1 MPYSI
6 MKKNHFGFSYF
17 TEGGVM
23 YQRSNAH
30 QAALV
35 VMAMFTA
42 GWVQAQ
48 TASSSQTQYTTD
60 SKLAATRYKEDQK
73 LCNSE
78 PTAASR
84 MQCKRDAKTEYDN
97 AMASAKAR
105 MGVNASNATTVA
117 NCPDCAQVVAVSQ
130 TEKAS
135 EGSAVGMITG
145 GVVGAVL
152 GHQLGGGFGKDL
164 ATAAGAAGGAYAGKE
179 IEKRVNTHK
188 VWTVTVKMPNGHTSN
203 FEYASHP
210 GYRVGDMVRVE
221 NNQLSRP

>member
-1 MPYSI
+1 MH
-6 MKKNHFGFSYF
+6 KL
-17 TEGGVM
+17 
-23 YQRSNAH
+23 SNARH
-30 QAALV
+30 AALALV
-35 VMAMFTA
+35 VGLFTA
-42 GWVQAQ
+42 GWGQAQ
-48 TASSSQTQYTTD
+48 TTAD
-60 SKLAATRYKEDQK
+60 SKQAMARYKEDQQ

-105 MGVNASNATTVA
+105 MGSSTSAATTA
-117 NCPDCAQVVAVSQ
+117 ASCPDCAQVVAVSQ
-130 TEKAS
+130 TEKAG

-164 ATAAGAAGGAYAGKE
+164 ATVAGAAGGAYAGKE
-179 IEKRVNTHK
+179 IEKRTNTHK

-210 GYRVGDMVRVE
+210 EYRVGDMVRVE
-221 NNQLSRP
+221 NNKLSRP

>member
-1 MPYSI
+1 MH
-6 MKKNHFGFSYF
+6 KL
-17 TEGGVM
+17 
-23 YQRSNAH
+23 SNARH
-30 QAALV
+30 ATLALV
-35 VMAMFTA
+35 VGLFTA
-42 GWVQAQ
+42 GWGQAQ
-48 TASSSQTQYTTD
+48 TTAD
-60 SKLAATRYKEDQK
+60 SKQAMTRYKEDQQ

-105 MGVNASNATTVA
+105 MGSNTSAATTA
-117 NCPDCAQVVAVSQ
+117 ASCPDCAQVVAVSQ
-130 TEKAS
+130 TEKAG

-164 ATAAGAAGGAYAGKE
+164 ATVAGAAGGAYAGKE
-179 IEKRVNTHK
+179 IEKRTNTHK

-210 GYRVGDMVRVE
+210 EYRVGDMVRVE
-221 NNQLSRP
+221 NNKLSRP

>member
-1 MPYSI
+1 MHKP
-6 MKKNHFGFSYF
+6 
-17 TEGGVM
+17 
-23 YQRSNAH
+23 SNAH
-30 QAALV
+30 HAALALV
-35 VMAMFTA
+35 IGAFT
-42 GWVQAQ
+42 GGLVQAQ
-48 TASSSQTQYTTD
+48 TTASSQTQYSAE
-60 SKLAATRYKEDQK
+60 SKQLAMRYKEDQQ

-97 AMASAKAR
+97 AMVSAKAR
-105 MGVNASNATTVA
+105 MGGSASTATTVA
-117 NCPDCAQVVAVSQ
+117 SCPDCAQVVAVSQ
-130 TEKAS
+130 TEKAG

-152 GHQLGGGFGKDL
+152 GHQLGGGMGKDL
-164 ATAAGAAGGAYAGKE
+164 ATVAGAAGGAYAGKE
-179 IEKRVNTHK
+179 IEKRANTHK

-210 GYRVGDMVRVE
+210 EYRVGDMVRVE

>member
-1 MPYSI
+1 
-6 MKKNHFGFSYF
+6 
-17 TEGGVM
+17 M
-23 YQRSNAH
+23 YKPSNAR
-30 QAALV
+30 QAALAFV
-35 VMAMFTA
+35 VGIFTA

-48 TASSSQTQYTTD
+48 PAPSSQTQYVAD
-60 SKLAATRYKEDQK
+60 SKLATTRYKEDQK

-97 AMASAKAR
+97 AMASAKTR
-105 MGVNASNATTVA
+105 MGGNVATATSTTS
-117 NCPDCAQVVAVSQ
+117 CSDCAQVVAVSQ
-130 TEKAS
+130 TEKAG

-152 GHQLGGGFGKDL
+152 GHQLGGGLGKDL
-164 ATAAGAAGGAYAGKE
+164 ATVAGAAGGAYAGKE
-179 IEKRVNTHK
+179 IEKRANTHK

>member
-1 MPYSI
+1 MH
-6 MKKNHFGFSYF
+6 KL
-17 TEGGVM
+17 
-23 YQRSNAH
+23 SNIRH
-30 QAALV
+30 AALAL
-35 VMAMFTA
+35 VMGVFTM

-48 TASSSQTQYTTD
+48 TAASYQTQN
-60 SKLAATRYKEDQK
+60 AADIKQVTARFNEDQL

-105 MGVNASNATTVA
+105 MGNNASPATTVA
-117 NCPDCAQVVAVSQ
+117 SCPDCAQVVAVSQ
-130 TEKAS
+130 TEKAG

-152 GHQLGGGFGKDL
+152 GHQLGGGLGKDL
-164 ATAAGAAGGAYAGKE
+164 ATVAGAAGGAYAGKE
-179 IEKRVNTHK
+179 IEKRANTHK

-221 NNQLSRP
+221 NNQLLRP

>member
-1 MPYSI
+1 MYKP
-6 MKKNHFGFSYF
+6 SYA
-17 TEGGVM
+17 
-23 YQRSNAH
+23 RH
-30 QAALV
+30 AALAL
-35 VMAMFTA
+35 AMGIFTA
-42 GWVQAQ
+42 GWAQAQ
-48 TASSSQTQYTTD
+48 TAASSQTQYATD
-60 SKLAATRYKEDQK
+60 SKQAMTRYKEDQQ

-78 PTAASR
+78 PTTTSR

-105 MGVNASNATTVA
+105 MGVSAPTAATVA

-130 TEKAS
+130 TEKAG

-164 ATAAGAAGGAYAGKE
+164 ATVAGAAGGAYAGKE
-179 IEKRVNTHK
+179 IEQRANTHK

-210 GYRVGDMVRVE
+210 GYRVGDVVRVE

>member
-1 MPYSI
+1 MHKP
-6 MKKNHFGFSYF
+6 
-17 TEGGVM
+17 
-23 YQRSNAH
+23 SNARH
-30 QAALV
+30 AALALV
-35 VMAMFTA
+35 IGAFT
-42 GWVQAQ
+42 GGLVQAQ
-48 TASSSQTQYTTD
+48 TTASPQTQYSAE
-60 SKLAATRYKEDQK
+60 SKQLAMRYKEDQQ

-105 MGVNASNATTVA
+105 MGGSASTAKTVA
-117 NCPDCAQVVAVSQ
+117 SCPDCAQVVAVSQ
-130 TEKAS
+130 TEKAG

-152 GHQLGGGFGKDL
+152 GHQLGGGMGKDL
-164 ATAAGAAGGAYAGKE
+164 ATVAGAAGGAYAGKE
-179 IEKRVNTHK
+179 IEKRANTHK

-210 GYRVGDMVRVE
+210 EYRVGDMVRVE

>member
-1 MPYSI
+1 MHKLS
-6 MKKNHFGFSYF
+6 H
-17 TEGGVM
+17 T
-23 YQRSNAH
+23 R
-30 QAALV
+30 QAALTLV
-35 VMAMFTA
+35 AGVLTT

-48 TASSSQTQYTTD
+48 ITPASQTRFAAD
-60 SKLAATRYKEDQK
+60 SKQAMARYKEDQK
-73 LCNSE
+73 LCDTE

-105 MGVNASNATTVA
+105 MGSNTSAATTA
-117 NCPDCAQVVAVSQ
+117 ASCPDCAQVVAVSQ
-130 TEKAS
+130 TEKAG

-164 ATAAGAAGGAYAGKE
+164 ATVAGAAGGAYAGKE
-179 IEKRVNTHK
+179 IEKRTNTHK

-203 FEYASHP
+203 FEYTSHP
-210 GYRVGDMVRVE
+210 GYQVGDMVRVE
-221 NNQLSRP
+221 NNRLSRP

>member
-1 MPYSI
+1 MQ
-6 MKKNHFGFSYF
+6 
-17 TEGGVM
+17 TL
-23 YQRSNAH
+23 SNIRH
-30 QAALV
+30 TTLALV
-35 VMAMFTA
+35 LGVVTA
-42 GWVQAQ
+42 GWGQAQ
-48 TASSSQTQYTTD
+48 TAASPQTQY
-60 SKLAATRYKEDQK
+60 AAENKQITTRYKEDQQ

-105 MGVNASNATTVA
+105 MGGKTPAAATVA
-117 NCPDCAQVVAVSQ
+117 SCPECAQVVAVSQ
-130 TEKAS
+130 TEKAA

-145 GVVGAVL
+145 GLVGAVL

-179 IEKRVNTHK
+179 IEKRANTHK

>member
-1 MPYSI
+1 MHKP
-6 MKKNHFGFSYF
+6 
-17 TEGGVM
+17 
-23 YQRSNAH
+23 SNARH
-30 QAALV
+30 AALALV
-35 VMAMFTA
+35 IGAFT
-42 GWVQAQ
+42 GSLVQAQ
-48 TASSSQTQYTTD
+48 TTASSQTQYSAE
-60 SKLAATRYKEDQK
+60 SKQLAMRYKEDQQ

-105 MGVNASNATTVA
+105 MGGSASTAKTVA
-117 NCPDCAQVVAVSQ
+117 SCPDCAQVVAVSQ
-130 TEKAS
+130 TEKAG

-152 GHQLGGGFGKDL
+152 GHQLGGGMGKDL
-164 ATAAGAAGGAYAGKE
+164 ATVAGAAGGAYAGKE
-179 IEKRVNTHK
+179 IEKRANTHK

-203 FEYASHP
+203 FEYANHP
-210 GYRVGDMVRVE
+210 EYRVGDMVRVE